1 MSGEGVSKYSKC
13 TEITCR
19 ACHNASNSQSLDFRV
34 HDWRGS
40 ADLVLLL
47 VFVGG
52 RGGGE
57 LKGGDLPSHIYSS
70 FPCPHEKSHANR
82 VKCSNKLK
90 YLA

>member
-1 MSGEGVSKYSKC
+1 MIGGAQLAQYY
-13 TEITCR
+13 
-19 ACHNASNSQSLDFRV
+19 
-34 HDWRGS
+34 
-40 ADLVLLL
+40 L
-47 VFVGG
+47 VFLGG
-52 RGGGE
+52 RGGGGG